1 MLTSEPQWV
10 ALYTNP
16 RAEKKAESNLKEAG
30 FEVYL
35 PLRKELHTWSDRKKW
50 VEVPL
55 LKSYIFAKI
64 TAKQQIPVVNVSGVT
79 ALVRFHNHIATIPES
94 EIQMMKDFIAAEVG
108 VQVLTMEKLKR
119 GSRVRIHTGP
129 LAGKIG
135 TLVSDCEEG
144 NFAVEITGISMAMV
158 VYVDKALMEEVP
170 DDVQPTVH
178 KKRKSMI
185 R

>member
-16 RAEKKAESNLKEAG
+16 RAEKKAEKNLRECG

-64 TAKQQIPVVNVSGVT
+64 TSTQEVQVVSVPNVV
-79 ALVRFHNHIATIPES
+79 ALVKFNGNIETIPER
-94 EIQMMKDFIAAEVG
+94 EIQMMKDFIAAEVDIQ
-108 VQVLTMEKLKR
+108 VQTTEKLKR
-119 GSRVRIHTGP
+119 GERVRITSGP
-129 LAGKIG
+129 LEGKTG
-135 TLVSDCEEG
+135 VLVSDCEEG
-144 NFAVEITGISMAMV
+144 NFAVEITGISLAMV
-158 VYVDKALMEEVP
+158 IYVDKDLMEVLPESGEP
-170 DDVQPTVH
+170 KS
-178 KKRKSMI
+178 KKRKKYVI